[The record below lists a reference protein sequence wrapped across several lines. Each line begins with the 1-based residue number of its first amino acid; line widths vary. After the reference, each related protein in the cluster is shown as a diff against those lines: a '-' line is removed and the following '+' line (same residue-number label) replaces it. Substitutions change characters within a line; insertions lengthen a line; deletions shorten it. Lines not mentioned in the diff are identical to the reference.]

1 MATPL
6 ICWFIEGD
14 VESADGC
21 SFEVKMKL
29 RHAPSENEFFSF
41 KEEAKLALQQQTQS
55 PIVSDTISLI
65 RADGGQWW

>member
-14 VESADGC
+14 VTSADGC

-29 RHAPSENEFFSF
+29 RHEPSNNEFFSL
-41 KEEAKLALQQQTQS
+41 KEGGKTCLATTNPKPDRQ
-55 PIVSDTISLI
+55 
-65 RADGGQWW
+65 